1 MKEQFTGG
9 DWLNVG
15 TTVYALQDSV
25 RLGKTT
31 KINRFQFFIQ
41 GRCSGEEVLANA
53 ILAKASPKMYW
64 MIDSL
69 IKTLDDLYPS
79 NARHVADEHMSEFVA
94 VNGLKVKAKEL
105 LAEARGEKSDS
116 D

>member
-1 MKEQFTGG
+1 MKEQFTPAP
-9 DWLNVG
+9 WLNAG

-53 ILAKASPKMYW
+53 ILAKAAPKMYHKLGELVW
-64 MIDSL
+64 FLENMHECDTDWA
-69 IKTLDDLYPS
+69 IKESS
-79 NARHVADEHMSEFVA
+79 NLH
-94 VNGLKVKAKEL
+94 KEVDQL
-105 LAEARGEKSDS
+105 LAEARGEKSDTA
-116 D
+116 